1 MPVALTLSILLAAG
15 LVAGGLRLRRR
26 GTSPDRPEN
35 PLHQLGP
42 TGRALYT
49 RRNFLKLV
57 GATAG
62 GALISYSGL
71 DEAVHDLYVAHAR
84 GNASDSVARVAKG
97 FGENEIALA
106 GLSYALADWAL
117 PGTAIGRWGRE
128 CFTATA
134 TGLPVLW
141 TWQRALGASR
151 PSDSKDWGPR
161 YRPFTDANSVS
172 GHTFLAAVP
181 FLVGARHVGAPV
193 AAWGLRA
200 LSPLTGWSRINDGR
214 HYLSQVLLGYGL
226 AFEAAKAAEISP
238 PGTTV
243 PTSPAPDPAVV

>member
-1 MPVALTLSILLAAG
+1 MSLALALAIVLLAL
-15 LVAGGLRLRRR
+15 LVAGGLRRR
-26 GTSPDRPEN
+26 GTAPERPAN
-35 PLHQLGP
+35 PLRQLVP
-42 TGRALYT
+42 AGRQLYT

-57 GATAG
+57 GVTAG
-62 GALISYSGL
+62 GAVISYSGL
-71 DEAVHDLYVAHAR
+71 DEAVHDLHLGRVK
-84 GNASDSVARVAKG
+84 GDASDRAAHVAKG

-141 TWQRALGASR
+141 TWQRVLGGSR
-151 PSDSKDWGPR
+151 PSDAKERGPR
-161 YRPFTDANSVS
+161 YRPFTDENSVS

-181 FLVGARHVGAPV
+181 FLVGARHAGIPV

-200 LSPLTGWSRINDGR
+200 LSPMTGWSRLNDER

-226 AFEAAKAAEISP
+226 ALEAARASELSP
-238 PGTTV
+238 SDPV
-243 PTSPAPDPAVV
+243 APTSPESDPAPA